1 MVGCRPFAAGSEVS
15 AMSYSL
21 TVDPF
26 DASRYL
32 GTTCFVGPTQV
43 SVTLSRSTAAN
54 PAAKRVASDA
64 LGEVGDFVVVDARPI
79 AIFGR
84 IANVSLPERE
94 RLSVEADSGELNSSP
109 HPIGQVQL
117 LAAINLE
124 TGLVSAGLSTY
135 PRLGCRVY
143 GAQPELIRLIAES
156 ALSSKSGDG
165 DLTLNLATI
174 PAAGGTALHIPP
186 EKLFGRHCAILG
198 STGGGKSWTV
208 ARLMEESIRHHAKI
222 VLLDATGEFHTFQ
235 DKYVRHVRLGPD
247 DREPNSDEVCFPYGE
262 LTQGDMLALFRPS
275 GSSQAPRLRAAIKS
289 LKLARLAGPEL
300 GSLLLNGLVRKA
312 GRNRSVFEKAEFRY
326 ASELE
331 DNKATFDIRLL
342 ARQVEEE
349 CVWPSGSLVGS
360 EGCWGGRN
368 EAEHGD
374 CVSLVTRIEEI
385 VSSGDLACLF
395 DMVGKKNLPEEILG
409 FLGNDTERLLR
420 VSLRPVPF
428 AHDAREVVTNAI
440 GRYLLDLGREG
451 AFRECPVIVILEEA
465 HQFLNQYIGDESAK
479 VHLDAFDLIA
489 KEGRKFGLNICL
501 ATQRPRDIPEGVL
514 SQIGTLVVHR
524 MTNDRDRAIVERA
537 CGDTDRSATSFLP
550 TLAPGQAVIVGVD
563 LPIPV
568 TVQMCTPSYP
578 PDSRGPD
585 YQAHWKK
592 AASGFAQRELE
603 SALGVG
609 E

>member
-1 MVGCRPFAAGSEVS
+1 
-15 AMSYSL
+15 MSYSL

-43 SVTLSRSTAAN
+43 SVTLSRSTAAK
-54 PAAKRVASDA
+54 PAVKRAAGDA
-64 LGEVGDFVVVDARPI
+64 LGEVGDFVVIDARPVV
-79 AIFGR
+79 IFGR

-94 RLSVEADSGELNSSP
+94 RLSMEADTGKLNSSA
-109 HPIGQVQL
+109 HPVGQVQL
-117 LAAINLE
+117 LAAMNIE
-124 TGLVSAGLSTY
+124 TGFVSAGLSTY
-135 PRLGCRVY
+135 PRLGCRVFS
-143 GAQPELIRLIAES
+143 AQPEMIRLIAES
-156 ALSSKSGDG
+156 ALSGESGAG
-165 DLTLNLATI
+165 DLALHLASI

-208 ARLMEESIRHHAKI
+208 ARLMEESIRHHAKM

-235 DKYVRHVRLGPD
+235 DRYARHVRLGPD
-247 DREPNSDEVCFPYGE
+247 DREPHSDEVCFPYGE

-326 ASELE
+326 AGELE
-331 DNKATFDIRLL
+331 SNKATFDVRLL

-349 CVWPSGSLVGS
+349 CVWPSGTLVGS

-385 VSSGDLACLF
+385 VTSGDLSCLF
-395 DMVGKKNLPEEILG
+395 DAVGKKNLPDEIKE

-440 GRYLLDLGREG
+440 GRYLLDLGRHG

-501 ATQRPRDIPEGVL
+501 ATQRPQDIPEGVL

-524 MTNDRDRAIVERA
+524 MTNDRDREIVERA
-537 CGDTDRSATSFLP
+537 CGDIDRGATSFLP
-550 TLAPGQAVIVGVD
+550 TLSPGQAVIIGVD

-568 TVQMCTPSYP
+568 TVEMCAPSYP
-578 PDSRGPD
+578 PDSSGPN

-592 AASGFAQRELE
+592 AASGFALRDPEPE
-603 SALGVG
+603 SASRSRRKQKPLT
-609 E
+609 

>member
-1 MVGCRPFAAGSEVS
+1 MP
-15 AMSYSL
+15 YTL

-26 DASRYL
+26 DASRCL
-32 GTTCFVGPTQV
+32 GTTCVVSPTQV
-43 SVTLSRSTAAN
+43 AVTLSRFG
-54 PAAKRVASDA
+54 AAKSAADA
-64 LGEVGDFVVVDARPI
+64 LGQVGDFVVIDARPV

-84 IANVSLPERE
+84 ILNISLPERE
-94 RLSVEADSGELNSSP
+94 RLSLADDSGEPSSSP

-117 LAAINLE
+117 LAAMNVE
-124 TGLVSAGLSTY
+124 TGFVSAGLSTY

-143 GAQPELIRLIAES
+143 VAQPELIRAIAES
-156 ALSSKSGDG
+156 ALSGEAGSG
-165 DLTLNLATI
+165 DLTLHLASI

-208 ARLMEESIRHHAKI
+208 ARLMAESVRHHAKI
-222 VLLDATGEFHTFQ
+222 VLLDATGEFHTFR
-235 DKYVRHVRLGPD
+235 DPYARHVRLGPD
-247 DREPNSDEVCFPYGE
+247 ERERHAEEVCFPYGE

-275 GSSQAPRLRAAIKS
+275 GASQAPRLRAAIKS

-312 GRNRSVFEKAEFRY
+312 GRNRSVYERAEFRH
-326 ASELE
+326 ARELE
-331 DNKATFDIRLL
+331 SNKATFDVRLL

-349 CVWPSGSLVGS
+349 CVWPSGTLVGS

-374 CVSLVTRIEEI
+374 CVSLITRIEEI
-385 VSSGDLACLF
+385 ITSGDLSCLF
-395 DMVGKKNLPEEILG
+395 DTAGKKSLPKQIED
-409 FLGNDTERLLR
+409 FLSNDTERLLR
-420 VSLRPVPF
+420 VSVRPVPF

-440 GRYLLDLGREG
+440 GRYLLDLGRHG
-451 AFRECPVIVILEEA
+451 AFRQCPVIVILEEA
-465 HQFLNQYIGDESAK
+465 HQFLNRYIGDESAR

-501 ATQRPRDIPEGVL
+501 STQRPQDIPEGVL

-524 MTNDRDRAIVERA
+524 MTNDRDREIIERA
-537 CGDTDRSATSFLP
+537 CGDIDHGAASFLP

-568 TVQMCTPSYP
+568 TVEMCTPFYP
-578 PDSRGPD
+578 PDSKGPD
-585 YQAHWKK
+585 YQAHWRN
-592 AASGFAQRELE
+592 AASGFSRRAAGADRRELE
-603 SALGVG
+603 AAYHGIGDDVRL
-609 E
+609 

>member
-1 MVGCRPFAAGSEVS
+1 
-15 AMSYSL
+15 
-21 TVDPF
+21 
-26 DASRYL
+26 
-32 GTTCFVGPTQV
+32 
-43 SVTLSRSTAAN
+43 
-54 PAAKRVASDA
+54 
-64 LGEVGDFVVVDARPI
+64 
-79 AIFGR
+79 
-84 IANVSLPERE
+84 
-94 RLSVEADSGELNSSP
+94 
-109 HPIGQVQL
+109 
-117 LAAINLE
+117 
-124 TGLVSAGLSTY
+124 
-135 PRLGCRVY
+135 
-143 GAQPELIRLIAES
+143 
-156 ALSSKSGDG
+156 
-165 DLTLNLATI
+165 
-174 PAAGGTALHIPP
+174 
-186 EKLFGRHCAILG
+186 
-198 STGGGKSWTV
+198 
-208 ARLMEESIRHHAKI
+208 MEESIRHHAKV

-235 DKYVRHVRLGPD
+235 DPFARHVRLGPD
-247 DREPNSDEVCFPYGE
+247 AREPRADEVCFPYGE

-312 GRNRSVFEKAEFRY
+312 GRNRTVFERAEFHY

-331 DNKATFDIRLL
+331 SNKATFDVRLL

-368 EAEHGD
+368 EAEHGN

-385 VSSGDLACLF
+385 VTSGNLSCLF
-395 DMVGKKNLPEEILG
+395 DAAGKKSLPEEIDE

-440 GRYLLDLGREG
+440 GRYLLDLGRHG

-501 ATQRPRDIPEGVL
+501 ATQRPQDIPEGVL

-524 MTNDRDRAIVERA
+524 MTNDRDREIVERA
-537 CGDTDRSATSFLP
+537 CGDIDRGATSFLP
-550 TLAPGQAVIVGVD
+550 TLSPGQAVIIGVD

-568 TVQMCTPSYP
+568 TVEMCTPSYP
-578 PDSRGPD
+578 PDSSGPD
-585 YQAHWKK
+585 YQAHWNR
-592 AASGFAQRELE
+592 AASGFSRRPAATDYRELE
-603 SALGVG
+603 ASLGLS

>member
-1 MVGCRPFAAGSEVS
+1 M
-15 AMSYSL
+15 
-21 TVDPF
+21 
-26 DASRYL
+26 
-32 GTTCFVGPTQV
+32 
-43 SVTLSRSTAAN
+43 
-54 PAAKRVASDA
+54 
-64 LGEVGDFVVVDARPI
+64 GEVGDFVVIDARPV

-84 IANVSLPERE
+84 VSNVSLPERE
-94 RLSVEADSGELNSSP
+94 RLSMEAESGGFSSSP
-109 HPIGQVQL
+109 HPVGQVQL
-117 LAAINLE
+117 LAAMNVE
-124 TGLVSAGLSTY
+124 TGAVSAGLSAY

-156 ALSSKSGDG
+156 ALSSESGAD
-165 DLTLNLATI
+165 DLTLYLATI
-174 PAAGGTALHIPP
+174 PAAGGTALNIPP
-186 EKLFGRHCAILG
+186 EKLFGRHCAVLG

-208 ARLMEESIRHHAKI
+208 ARLMEQAIRHHAKI
-222 VLLDATGEFHTFQ
+222 VLLDATGEFHTFS
-235 DKYVRHVRLGPD
+235 DKHVKHVRLGAD
-247 DREPNSDEVCFPYGE
+247 DREPNADEVCFPYGE

-289 LKLARLAGPEL
+289 LKLVRLAGPEL
-300 GSLLLNGLVRKA
+300 GSLQHNGLIRKA
-312 GRNRSVFEKAEFRY
+312 GRNRAVFEKAEFHY

-331 DNKATFDIRLL
+331 DNKSTFDIRLL

-349 CVWPSGSLVGS
+349 CVWPSGTLVGS

-374 CVSLVTRIEEI
+374 CVSLITRIEEI
-385 VSSGDLACLF
+385 IASGDLACLF
-395 DMVGKKNLPEEILG
+395 DTAGKKNLPKEIQE
-409 FLGNDTERLLR
+409 FLSNDTERLLR

-440 GRYLLDLGREG
+440 GRYLLDLGRHG
-451 AFRECPVIVILEEA
+451 AFRNCPVIVILEEA

-501 ATQRPRDIPEGVL
+501 ATQRPQDIPEGVL

-537 CGDTDRSATSFLP
+537 CGDTDHGATAFLP
-550 TLAPGQAVIVGVD
+550 TLAPGQAVVIGVD

-568 TVQMCTPSYP
+568 TVEMCAPSYP

-585 YQAHWKK
+585 YQSHWKK
-592 AASGFAQRELE
+592 AASGFSLNP
-603 SALGVG
+603 LGPAVDG
-609 E
+609 D

>member
-1 MVGCRPFAAGSEVS
+1 MP
-15 AMSYSL
+15 YSL

-43 SVTLSRSTAAN
+43 SVTLSRSTAAET
-54 PAAKRVASDA
+54 AAKHTTI
-64 LGEVGDFVVVDARPI
+64 GEVGDFVVIDARPV

-84 IANVSLPERE
+84 VANVSLPERE
-94 RLSVEADSGELNSSP
+94 RLSMEADSGEFSSSP
-109 HPIGQVQL
+109 HPIAQVQL
-117 LAAINLE
+117 LAAMNIE
-124 TGLVSAGLSTY
+124 TGLVSAGLSAY

-156 ALSSKSGDG
+156 ALSSKSSDG
-165 DLTLNLATI
+165 ELTLNLATI
-174 PAAGGTALHIPP
+174 PAAGGTALNIPP
-186 EKLFGRHCAILG
+186 EKLFGRHCAVLG

-208 ARLMEESIRHHAKI
+208 ARVMEEAIRHHAKV
-222 VLLDATGEFHTFQ
+222 VLLDATGEFHTFNN
-235 DKYVRHVRLGPD
+235 KHVKHVRLGAD
-247 DREPNSDEVCFPYGE
+247 EREPNADEVCFPYGE

-289 LKLARLAGPEL
+289 LKLVRLAGPEL
-300 GSLLLNGLVRKA
+300 GSLQHNGLIRKA
-312 GRNRSVFEKAEFRY
+312 GRNRAVFEKAEFRY

-349 CVWPSGSLVGS
+349 CVWPSGTLVGS

-368 EAEHGD
+368 EAEHGN

-385 VSSGDLACLF
+385 VASGDLACLF
-395 DMVGKKNLPEEILG
+395 DTAGKKNLPEEIKA

-440 GRYLLDLGREG
+440 GRYLLDLGRSG
-451 AFRECPVIVILEEA
+451 AFRKCPVIVILEEA

-479 VHLDAFDLIA
+479 VHLDAYDLIA

-501 ATQRPRDIPEGVL
+501 ATQRPQDIPEGVL

-537 CGDTDRSATSFLP
+537 CGDTDHGATSFLP
-550 TLAPGQAVIVGVD
+550 TLAPGQAVIIGVD

-568 TVQMCTPSYP
+568 TVEMCKPSYP

-585 YQAHWKK
+585 YQAHWRQ
-592 AASGFAQRELE
+592 AASGFSLSEFE
-603 SALGVG
+603 PALGGVG